1 MFWKGRLGTILT
13 AGFTAAMPHPPSPS
27 RLSRQYVC
35 RPDKARRPLRRCR
48 VPRRHSRSWPM
59 RSQEAWSRPLP
70 IRKASVI
77 FGRYLC
83 PRFHTTSGD
92 ERACWAGTSDTQRPH
107 AWKAPG
113 KRCARPQAPEIPIG
127 ACRQSESDKCD
138 KELGLVAADLGKVPP
153 RASNRSN
160 AQDSDALLE

>member
-1 MFWKGRLGTILT
+1 
-13 AGFTAAMPHPPSPS
+13 
-27 RLSRQYVC
+27 
-35 RPDKARRPLRRCR
+35 
-48 VPRRHSRSWPM
+48 
-59 RSQEAWSRPLP
+59 
-70 IRKASVI
+70 VI

-153 RASNRSN
+153 RASNRSMHKIRMLCSSDCREPRRRRHLQAPVESREHRL
-160 AQDSDALLE
+160 AQNLPRGGATGSRPQQCLGDATPMRRHCE